1 MEQRIQEIR
10 IDERVAV
17 ECPHCLDTHYVS
29 LTCKEDG
36 EEFEI
41 IVRCRKCNR
50 EELHA

>member
-1 MEQRIQEIR
+1 MEQRIQEIG
-10 IDERVAV
+10 IDERVMC
-17 ECPHCLDTHYVS
+17 E
-29 LTCKEDG
+29 EDG